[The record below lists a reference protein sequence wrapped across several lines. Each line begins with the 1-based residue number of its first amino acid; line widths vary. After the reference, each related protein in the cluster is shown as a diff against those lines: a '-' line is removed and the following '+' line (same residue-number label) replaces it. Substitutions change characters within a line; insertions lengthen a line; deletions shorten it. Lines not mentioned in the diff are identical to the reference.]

1 MNSEKSQVFHRYFSA
16 LGDLFSPFFF
26 AVVSMAPCFAEIW
39 GNDQKTSIFLDW
51 EQVGTYK
58 LLRGKQKCKGDI
70 QTWRWAPGDAVQ
82 GGRTMKS
89 HELIITLLVSPGFS
103 PQLLESLR

>member
-1 MNSEKSQVFHRYFSA
+1 MQPPPAKNQKNKQNKQNKINHKPKNPKKPRNSEKFHVFHMYFSA

-39 GNDQKTSIFLDW
+39 GNDQKPSIFLDW

-58 LLRGKQKCKGDI
+58 LLRGKQKFKGDI
-70 QTWRWAPGDAVQ
+70 QTWTWAPGDAV
-82 GGRTMKS
+82 
-89 HELIITLLVSPGFS
+89 
-103 PQLLESLR
+103 